1 MRTTT
6 TASGVLALAASFVLL
21 GCGGDDPAPTPG
33 AVDQPG
39 AQAPAAAPA
48 PSEGVAIQGG
58 NIPAPMQ
65 AFSDDGNVAE
75 LSIEGDDRIR
85 FNTDR
90 LNVQAGQMVRL
101 TLNHTGSLPA
111 QAMGHNWVLLF
122 AGDDAI
128 EFGADVGQEGGS
140 AANDFVPESLRD
152 RVIAMT
158 AMIGGG
164 QSAVVEFQAPSEP
177 GEYPFLCSFP
187 GHFGQMNGI
196 LVVE

>member
-6 TASGVLALAASFVLL
+6 IASGVVALVASFALL
-21 GCGGDDPAPTPG
+21 GCGGDDTAPAPST
-33 AVDQPG
+33 ADQPAG
-39 AQAPAAAPA
+39 AAAPA
-48 PSEGVAIQGG
+48 APAAGAGVAVSGG
-58 NIPAPMQ
+58 NIPASMQ
-65 AFSDDGNVAE
+65 AFSDDGNVME

-85 FNTDR
+85 YDTDR

-122 AGDDAI
+122 EGDDAM
-128 EFGADVGQEGGS
+128 EFGADVGQAGGS
-140 AANDFVPESLRD
+140 AADDFVPESLRD
-152 RVIAMT
+152 RVVAFT

-164 QSAVVEFQAPSEP
+164 QTAVVEFQAPSEP